1 MLHQGLPPATHGGVE
16 RLNLSPIPIMPTL
29 MSYLDAP
36 LRLRSSFNRPRHQE
50 WWRWITFVLGL
61 CLGWILHTHLG

>member
-1 MLHQGLPPATHGGVE
+1 
-16 RLNLSPIPIMPTL
+16 MPTL
-29 MSYLDAP
+29 MTYLDAP
-36 LRLRSSFNRPRHQE
+36 LRLRSSLNRPRHQE